1 MVAIID
7 KECLALDVI
16 ACEDCPLLLCMYD
29 FENHAVGKTPPKKKR
44 AQHGATDDDDDD
56 WRREAGRLDKA
67 SATGGVGVE
76 IVQFLQ
82 I

>member
-7 KECLALDVI
+7 KGCLALDVI
-16 ACEDCPLLLCMYD
+16 VCEDCPLALYD
-29 FENHAVGKTPPKKKR
+29 FENRAVGNTPPKKR